1 MKTIGIIGAMAEE
14 IAHLK
19 EKLHHVTMVKAAG
32 LEYFHGS
39 YGGNNI
45 VLVVSGI
52 GKVNAAVCTQAMIDR
67 FDVDCVINTGV
78 AGGLMD
84 GLHIGDI
91 LISAD
96 AVQHDV
102 DTSAVG
108 DPVATIPRQSESYF
122 PADAELIRLAQE
134 AAAES
139 DEEYRAVVGR
149 VASGDQF
156 IGTKEGKERI
166 RSIVQG
172 DCAEMEGAAI
182 AHACWLNGTPF
193 VVIRAISDD
202 ANEEVEMDY
211 GQFSKIAAKRSAELV
226 EKMLA
231 RMSVQTEN

>member
-19 EKLHHVTMVKAAG
+19 EKLHQVTTVKAAG

-96 AVQHDV
+96 AVQHDM
-102 DTSAVG
+102 DTSALG
-108 DPVATIPRQSESYF
+108 DPVATIPRLSESYF

-139 DEEYRAVVGR
+139 DEEYQVVVGR

-156 IGTKEGKERI
+156 IGDRK
-166 RSIVQG
+166 S
-172 DCAEMEGAAI
+172 
-182 AHACWLNGTPF
+182 
-193 VVIRAISDD
+193 VV
-202 ANEEVEMDY
+202 
-211 GQFSKIAAKRSAELV
+211 
-226 EKMLA
+226 
-231 RMSVQTEN
+231 

>member
-1 MKTIGIIGAMAEE
+1 MPDSETFCDVLALLCGVWYDEKNWFLLPDALVCPEIKFRFLALRIRRRGMKTIGIIGAMAEE

-19 EKLHHVTMVKAAG
+19 EKLHQVTTVKAAG

-67 FDVDCVINTGV
+67 FDVNCVINTGV

-96 AVQHDV
+96 AVQHDM
-102 DTSAVG
+102 DTSALG
-108 DPVATIPRQSESYF
+108 DPVATIPRLSESYF
-122 PADAELIRLAQE
+122 PADAGLIRLAQE

-139 DEEYRAVVGR
+139 DEEYQVVVGR

-156 IGTKEGKERI
+156 IGTKAGKERI
-166 RSIVQG
+166 RSIV
-172 DCAEMEGAAI
+172 D
-182 AHACWLNGTPF
+182 
-193 VVIRAISDD
+193 
-202 ANEEVEMDY
+202 
-211 GQFSKIAAKRSAELV
+211 
-226 EKMLA
+226 
-231 RMSVQTEN
+231 